1 MTSKDKSARQTTEF
15 RQAALIDAVLRL
27 AARRNPSGIT
37 TGDLAQ
43 AVGITQAAV
52 FRHFDSK
59 EAIWLATMAWVT
71 RTLMAQLHAA
81 AGLAGDGLAA
91 PHQPANDAR
100 PDAMAALRAV
110 FMAHVDF
117 VTCHPGVPR
126 IIFQELQQ
134 PQDTAVKASVRQLM
148 QQYRLLVMRLLTLA
162 QSEHLIAPSA
172 DLQSASVL
180 FLGSVQGLVMQSLTS
195 GDAAA
200 MALAAPG
207 VFAIFERGLRA
218 DGPIYSQGTP

>member
-1 MTSKDKSARQTTEF
+1 MTFKEKTSKQTTEF
-15 RQAALIDAVLRL
+15 RQAALIEAVLKL
-27 AARRNPSGIT
+27 AARRNPSDIT

-43 AVGITQAAV
+43 AVGITQGAV

-71 RTLMAQLHAA
+71 RTLISQLHAA
-81 AGLAGDGLAA
+81 AGLAGDGLTA
-91 PHQPANDAR
+91 PHTAPADAL
-100 PDAMAALRAV
+100 AALRAV

-218 DGPIYSQGTP
+218 DCHIFSQGTP

>member
-1 MTSKDKSARQTTEF
+1 MDTKGKSSKQATEF
-15 RQAALIDAVLRL
+15 RQAALVDAVLRL

-43 AVGITQAAV
+43 AVGITQGAV

-71 RTLMAQLHAA
+71 RTLMAQLHTA
-81 AGLAGDGLAA
+81 AGLDGD
-91 PHQPANDAR
+91 DAQAT
-100 PDAMAALRAV
+100 PPNALAALRAV

-117 VTCHPGVPR
+117 VTQHPGVSR

-148 QQYRLLVMRLLTLA
+148 QQYRSLVVRLLNLA
-162 QSEHLIAPSA
+162 KLNNLIAASA
-172 DLQSASVL
+172 DVQSASVL
-180 FLGSVQGLVMQSLTS
+180 FLGSIQGLVMQSLTS
-195 GDAAA
+195 GDVASMAPQAA
-200 MALAAPG
+200 G

-218 DGPIYSQGTP
+218 DYQIYPQGTP